1 MNTITRTIRGR
12 TWAGATAGVLA
23 GILLLCA
30 QLLSAQSRNP
40 EPGTL
45 RATLENGLRVVIVP
59 NSLAPVATT
68 VVNYLVGAN
77 ETPAGF
83 PGMAHA
89 EEHMMFRGSPG
100 LSADELAAV
109 TAAMGGS
116 FNANTQQT
124 VTQYHFTVPSEDLDV
139 ALHIES
145 LRMSGILDTEELWQ
159 KERGAIEQEVAQ
171 DLSNPE
177 YIMFTRLL
185 SALFNGTVYAHD
197 ALGTRQS
204 FEQTTAGMLKN
215 FYDSWYAPNNAILV
229 VVGDLDPAAVLKRV
243 KELFGPIPARKVPTH
258 PAVQFGPVEQKALE
272 MTTSRPYAMELIAF
286 RLPGSADPDYPATR
300 VLSDALS
307 SRRGPLYELVVKGQ
321 ALFAGFSLNEMP
333 AASLGF
339 VAAAL
344 PAGGDTEALLKTLR
358 QVISDVRER
367 GVDPDLVAAAVRREV
382 AAAEFQKNSIPGL
395 AMAWSQ
401 ALAVD
406 GLRSPE
412 EAVRALAAVTP
423 AEVNAAAARYL
434 DLERAVTAVLTPE
447 PSGAPVATEGF
458 QGGES
463 FSAVPHGPVTLPDW
477 AEQAL
482 SRLSLPDWTI
492 HPEVATLAN
501 GLTLIVQQET
511 ISNTVSLYGHI
522 EANPYLQTP
531 AGLEGVASL
540 TDDLFSFGTTSLDR
554 RAFQKA
560 VDDIGASVSAG
571 SDFSL
576 HVLTDQFE
584 RGVELLADNQL
595 RPAFPREAFRILQRQ
610 RASALAGQLQSPG
623 YLAGRALDEALLPAG
638 DPALRQA
645 TPDTIDALTLE
656 DVRSYYE
663 TAFRPDLTT
672 IVVVGNISPQLAR
685 RTIDRYFSSWQAQG
699 TKPEVLLP
707 PVPAN
712 GPANLNVPDSSRVQD
727 AVTLAETIS
736 LTPDNPDHYAL
747 ELGNHVLGGAFYAT
761 RLYRDLRET
770 EGLVYHVSSAFDFG
784 RTRSTY
790 SVEFAC
796 APENV
801 SRVRGIV
808 IRNLRA
814 MQSQPVSPPELRQAK
829 ALLLREI
836 PLSQGSVGGIAGQL
850 LYLAGRDLPL
860 DEPLRAARTYLSLT
874 AADVQ
879 KAFAEW
885 LRVADLVQ
893 VVQGPTPQ

>member
-1 MNTITRTIRGR
+1 MNTSIKTVRGR
-12 TWAGATAGVLA
+12 TWEIVAAAVLA
-23 GILLLCA
+23 AVLLLCA
-30 QLLSAQSRNP
+30 QLLSAQNSSP
-40 EPGTL
+40 ERETL
-45 RATLENGLRVVIVP
+45 RATLDNGLRVVIVS

-124 VTQYHFTVPSEDLDV
+124 VTQYHFTVPSEDLEV

-145 LRMSGILDTEELWQ
+145 LRMSGILDTEQLWQ
-159 KERGAIEQEVAQ
+159 QERGAIEQEVAQ

-177 YIMFTRLL
+177 YVMFTRLL
-185 SALFNGTVYAHD
+185 SALFKGTVYAHD

-204 FEQTTAGMLKN
+204 FEQTTAGMLKK

-229 VVGDLDPAAVLKRV
+229 VVGDLDPPAVLKRV
-243 KELFGPIPARKVPTH
+243 KELFGPIPARKVPER
-258 PAVQFGPVEQKALE
+258 PSVRFEPVEQKTLE

-286 RLPGSADPDYPATR
+286 RLPGSNDPDYPATR
-300 VLSDALS
+300 VLSDVLS
-307 SRRGPLYELVVKGQ
+307 SRRGPLYELVVKGR

-333 AASLGF
+333 AVSLGF

-344 PAGGDTEALLKTLR
+344 PAGGDTQALLKDLR
-358 QVISDVRER
+358 QAISEVKEG
-367 GVDPDLVAAAVRREV
+367 GVEPDLVAAAVRREV
-382 AAAEFQKNSIPGL
+382 AAVEFQKNSIPGL

-412 EAVRALAAVTP
+412 EAVQALAAVTP
-423 AEVNAAAARYL
+423 AQVNAAAARYL
-434 DLERAVTAVLTPE
+434 DLGQVVTAVLTPE
-447 PSGAPVATEGF
+447 PSGAPVAAEGF

-463 FSAVPHGPVTLPDW
+463 FSAVPQGPVTLPGW

-482 SRLSLPDWTI
+482 SRLSVPDWKI
-492 HPEVATLAN
+492 HPEVTTLAN

-511 ISNTVSLYGHI
+511 ISDTVNLYGHI
-522 EANPYLQTP
+522 ETNPYLQVP
-531 AGLEGVASL
+531 PGLDGVASL
-540 TDDLFSFGTTSLDR
+540 TDGLFSFGTTSLDR

-576 HVLTDQFE
+576 RVLADQFE

-610 RASALAGQLQSPG
+610 RASALAGQLQSPD
-623 YLAGRALDEALLPAG
+623 YQAGRALDKALLPTG

-645 TPDTIDALTLE
+645 TPDTIAALTLK
-656 DVRSYYE
+656 DVRSYYDRV
-663 TAFRPDLTT
+663 FRPDLTT
-672 IVVVGNISPQLAR
+672 IVVVGNVSPQLAR

-712 GPANLNVPDSSRVQD
+712 GPANLNVPDPSRVQD
-727 AVTLAETIS
+727 GVTLAETVAVT
-736 LTPDNPDHYAL
+736 LDDPNRYAL

-770 EGLVYHVSSAFDFG
+770 EGLVYQVSSAFDFG
-784 RTRSTY
+784 PTRSSY

-801 SRVRGIV
+801 SRARSIV
-808 IRNLRA
+808 VRNLKA
-814 MQSQPVSPPELRQAK
+814 MQSQPVSSRELRQAK

-836 PLSQGSVGGIAGQL
+836 PLSQGSIRGIAGQL
-850 LYLAGRDLPL
+850 LYLAGHDLPL
-860 DEPLRAARTYLSLT
+860 DEPLRAARTYLSLS
-874 AADVQ
+874 AVDVQ
-879 KAFAEW
+879 KAFSDW
-885 LRVADLVQ
+885 LRVSDLVQ
-893 VVQGPTPQ
+893 VVQGPNPQ